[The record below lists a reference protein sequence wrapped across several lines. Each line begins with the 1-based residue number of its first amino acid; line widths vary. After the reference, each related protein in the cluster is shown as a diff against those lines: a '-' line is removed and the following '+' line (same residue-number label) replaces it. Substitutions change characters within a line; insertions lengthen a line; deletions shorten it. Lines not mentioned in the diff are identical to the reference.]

1 MPAVAVIGASTD
13 RSKFGNKAVR
23 AYQRMGWQ
31 VYPVHPKAAEI
42 EGLPAVRSV
51 RDVPEPLQRV
61 LLYLPPEL
69 GLTVLADVAA
79 VRPAEFFVNPGAESD
94 ALVAAARK
102 LGLETIQACAI
113 VDVGVSPAAL

>member
-23 AYQRMGWQ
+23 AYQRMGWT
-31 VYPVHPKAAEI
+31 VYPVHPKAERI
-42 EGLPAVRSV
+42 EDLPVVRSV
-51 RDVPEPLQRV
+51 REVREPLQRV

-79 VRPAEFFVNPGAESD
+79 ARPSEFWVNPGAESD
-94 ALVAAARK
+94 ALVEQARQ
-102 LGLETIQACAI
+102 LGLQTIQACAI
-113 VDVGVSPAAL
+113 VDVGVSPSAL